1 MSDLDGGLQ
10 IAGLVAFV
18 DPDALPLVLLQLADR
33 GVQLFV
39 LAADLNLTA
48 AVDVENVGFF
58 CFS

>member
-18 DPDALPLVLLQLADR
+18 DPDALRLVLLQLADR